1 MNLFQLDRTIKH
13 YNNFNDLDSIKIVL
27 FYKDKRK
34 ELIKRINKKLHN
46 DNLPL
51 IK

>member
-1 MNLFQLDRTIKH
+1 MDLFQLDRTIKH
-13 YNNFNDLDSIKIVL
+13 YSSFNDLDSIKIVL